1 MHVVY
6 VVLKNVS
13 FLEFEKYE
21 KVQKNFLFNLEK
33 NLAYQNTN
41 FTLFVDR

>member
-13 FLEFEKYE
+13 FSGKFQGLISLKSDEREGIWKGFYNK
-21 KVQKNFLFNLEK
+21 KNAAVRK
-33 NLAYQNTN
+33 P
-41 FTLFVDR
+41 